1 MEEKIDELINENK
14 NLTQQ
19 FRKFKDTLEQENEQ
33 YRVNLEN
40 NQQALITSLDE
51 SKEQL
56 ENRLDAIDKK
66 VEKLEAIEHEIQDNI
81 QDLKI
86 TGIEPRN
93 DY

>member
-1 MEEKIDELINENK
+1 MEEKINELINENK

-56 ENRLDAIDKK
+56 ENRLDAIDRK
-66 VEKLEAIEHEIQDNI
+66 VEKLEAMEHEIQDNI

-86 TGIEPRN
+86 TGIAP
-93 DY
+93 

>member
-1 MEEKIDELINENK
+1 MEEKINELINENK

-19 FRKFKDTLEQENEQ
+19 FRKFKNTLEQENEQ

-86 TGIEPRN
+86 TGIEPRK

>member
-1 MEEKIDELINENK
+1 MIIRHLAS
-14 NLTQQ
+14 
-19 FRKFKDTLEQENEQ
+19 
-33 YRVNLEN
+33 NLEN
-40 NQQALITSLDE
+40 NQQVLITSLDE

-93 DY
+93 DYSRYKFG